1 MIIARR
7 FVFLNQTTMLSEG
20 DIIRNE
26 VVFKHFG
33 EYHPI
38 ISDPFSHT
46 HYNNQIITETFIQES
61 PIKIVTESIQSTHA
75 DWMVYT
81 LFMLLFGI
89 SLVWY
94 YFPERALS
102 IFKIRDTKKDAR
114 SNYST
119 GNETPGIMILF
130 FFILNYL
137 LTISLFL
144 YLSINE
150 LIQVSIQNAKGQY
163 FLLIFTIGVT
173 ALYLFRIIVIFFS
186 GFIFNTKEVAEKQ
199 LKMYINIDNIIGVSL
214 IPILILVLFVQLKIV
229 IYIGLAI
236 ILVLQIIKWFQTF
249 LLGNSISGFS
259 VLHLFMYLCTLEL
272 LPVVVLIKLFSYE
285 FI

>member
-7 FVFLNQTTMLSEG
+7 FVFLKQTIMLLKG
-20 DIIRNE
+20 DTIRHE
-26 VVFKHFG
+26 VVFKHFA

-38 ISDPFSHT
+38 ISEHLSHT
-46 HYNNQIITETFIQES
+46 HHNNQIITETFIQES
-61 PIKIVTESIQSTHA
+61 PVNIVTEAIQSAHS

-81 LFMLLFGI
+81 LFILLFGI

-102 IFKIRDTKKDAR
+102 IFKISDTKKDAR

-119 GNETPGIMILF
+119 GNETPGIMIVF
-130 FFILNYL
+130 FFIMNYL

-144 YLSINE
+144 YLSISE
-150 LIQVSIQNAKGQY
+150 LIEVNIQITKGQS
-163 FLLIFTIGVT
+163 FLLLFIIGIT
-173 ALYLFRIIVIFFS
+173 ALYLYRVIVIFFS

-229 IYIGLAI
+229 IYIGLAV
-236 ILVLQIIKWFQTF
+236 ILILQIIKWVQTF
-249 LLGNSISGFS
+249 LLGISISGFS

-272 LPVVVLIKLFSYE
+272 LPIVVLIKLFSYE